1 VIGELRWDRETL
13 ELPPADAQQLT
24 VFLPADRAT
33 IEAVDWVLG
42 AAGTRLRAVN

>member
-1 VIGELRWDRETL
+1 L

-33 IEAVDWVLG
+33 IEAVDRVLG
-42 AAGTRLRAVN
+42 AVGSRLRVAN